1 MKKYAKQF
9 PVAMM
14 SKVLGVSKSG
24 YYKWLSNEPAKSQRS
39 RQLDEH
45 VKKAFSKN
53 YMVYG
58 SPRVAQYL
66 EENDIAFCSKTTIAR
81 CMQRLNLVAR
91 PKRKFVVTT
100 DSEHDF
106 KIANNLLNRNFD
118 VEYINTCWV
127 SDITYILVDRK
138 WMYLTTFIDLAD
150 RMVVGWSLSNNMT
163 ASDTVCAAFGNAV
176 HKRGIVKGSQ
186 LMIHSD
192 RGVQYA
198 SVEFRN
204 LIKSYD
210 CIQSMS
216 RKGNC
221 WDNAVAESFFKTIK
235 VEALNRYNFKDSIL
249 LRKVIFRYI
258 DGFYNT
264 VRFHSAMNGLSP
276 LKASI
281 MKQKKNAA

>member
-1 MKKYAKQF
+1 MI
-9 PVAMM
+9 
-14 SKVLGVSKSG
+14 
-24 YYKWLSNEPAKSQRS
+24 
-39 RQLDEH
+39 
-45 VKKAFSKN
+45 
-53 YMVYG
+53 YG
-58 SPRVAQYL
+58 SPRITQYL
-66 EENDIAFCSKTTIAR
+66 VENGTLTYSKTTIAR
-81 CMQRLNLVAR
+81 HMQKLNLVAR
-91 PKRKFVVTT
+91 PKRKYVVTT
-100 DSEHDF
+100 DSDHDQ
-106 KIANNLLNRNFD
+106 IIPDNLLDRNFE
-118 VEYINTCWV
+118 VEQINTCWV
-127 SDITYILVDRK
+127 SDITYVLVASN

-163 ASDTVCAAFGNAV
+163 AKDTVCAAFNIAV
-176 HKRGIVKGSQ
+176 ARRGISKGSE

-198 SVEFRN
+198 SAEFRS
-204 LIKSYD
+204 LISAYD

-235 VEALNRYNFKDSIL
+235 IEALNKYKFKDSIF

-264 VRFHSAMNGLSP
+264 VRYHSALGGLSP

>member
-1 MKKYAKQF
+1 MKKYKNQF

-24 YYKWLSNEPAKSQRS
+24 YYKWLKIEPEKSLRS
-39 RQLDEH
+39 RQLDEQ
-45 VKKAFSKN
+45 VKSAFDKN
-53 YMVYG
+53 HKVYG
-58 SPRVAQYL
+58 SPRIAQYL
-66 EENDIAFCSKTTIAR
+66 EENDIVLCSKTTVAR

-91 PKRKFVVTT
+91 PKRRFVITT
-100 DSEHDF
+100 DSQHDLA
-106 KIANNLLNRNFD
+106 IADNLLDRNFE
-118 VEYINTCWV
+118 VEHINTCWV
-127 SDITYILVDRK
+127 SDITYILVSNR
-138 WMYLTTFIDLAD
+138 WMYLTTCIDLAD

-163 ASDTVCAAFGNAV
+163 AAHTVCAAFTDAV
-176 HKRGIVKGSQ
+176 YKRGVSKGSN

-204 LIKSYD
+204 LIGSYD

-235 VEALNRYNFKDSIL
+235 IEALNRYNFKDSIL

-264 VRFHSAMNGLSP
+264 IRFHSALGGLSP

-281 MKQKKNAA
+281 EKQKRKIA

>member
-1 MKKYAKQF
+1 MKKYSKQY
-9 PVAMM
+9 PVTMM

-39 RQLDEH
+39 RQLDDH

-53 YMVYG
+53 DKVYG
-58 SPRVAQYL
+58 SPRIAQYL
-66 EENDIAFCSKTTIAR
+66 EENGIAFCSKTTVAR
-81 CMQRLNLVAR
+81 YMQRLNLVAR

-100 DSEHDF
+100 DSDHDY
-106 KIANNLLNRNFD
+106 KIADNLLDRKFE
-118 VEYINTCWV
+118 VEYINTYWV
-127 SDITYILVDRK
+127 SDITYILVDRR

-163 ASDTVCAAFGNAV
+163 AADTVCAAFSDAV
-176 HKRGIVKGSQ
+176 YKRNITKASQ
-186 LMIHSD
+186 MMIHSD

-204 LIKSYD
+204 LISSYD

-235 VEALNRYNFKDSIL
+235 IEALNRYNFRDSIL

-264 VRFHSAMNGLSP
+264 VRFHSALGGLSP

-281 MKQKKNAA
+281 MKQKKKIA

>member
-1 MKKYAKQF
+1 MKKYRNQF
-9 PVAMM
+9 PVEMM

-24 YYKWLSNEPAKSQRS
+24 YYKWLKIEPEKSLRS
-39 RQLDEH
+39 RQLDEQ
-45 VKKAFSKN
+45 VKAAFSKN
-53 YMVYG
+53 HMVYG
-58 SPRVAQYL
+58 SPRIAQYL
-66 EENDIAFCSKTTIAR
+66 EENDIVLCSKTTVAR

-91 PKRKFVVTT
+91 PKRRFVVTT
-100 DSEHDF
+100 DSQHDF
-106 KIANNLLNRNFD
+106 AIADNLLDRNFD
-118 VEYINTCWV
+118 VEQINTCWV
-127 SDITYILVDRK
+127 SDITYILVNSR

-163 ASDTVCAAFGNAV
+163 AADTVCAAFSDGV
-176 HKRGIVKGSQ
+176 YKRGITKGSE

-204 LIKSYD
+204 LIGSYD
-210 CIQSMS
+210 CFQSMS

-235 VEALNRYNFKDSIL
+235 IEALNRYNFKDSIL

-264 VRFHSAMNGLSP
+264 VRFHSALGGLSP

-281 MKQKKNAA
+281 EKQKRKIA

>member
-1 MKKYAKQF
+1 
-9 PVAMM
+9 
-14 SKVLGVSKSG
+14 
-24 YYKWLSNEPAKSQRS
+24 
-39 RQLDEH
+39 
-45 VKKAFSKN
+45 
-53 YMVYG
+53 MVYG
-58 SPRVAQYL
+58 SPRIAQYL
-66 EENDIAFCSKTTIAR
+66 EENNIVTYSKTTVAR

-100 DSEHDF
+100 DSDHDF
-106 KIANNLLNRNFD
+106 KIADNLLDRNFD
-118 VEYINTCWV
+118 VECINTCWV
-127 SDITYILVDRK
+127 SDITYILVDRR

-163 ASDTVCAAFGNAV
+163 AADTVCAAFADAV
-176 HKRGIVKGSQ
+176 RKRGITKESQ

-198 SVEFRN
+198 STEFRN
-204 LIKSYD
+204 LISIYD

-235 VEALNRYNFKDSIL
+235 IEALNRYNFKDSVV

-264 VRFHSAMNGLSP
+264 VRFHSALGGLSP

-281 MKQKKNAA
+281 IKQKKNAA

>member
-1 MKKYAKQF
+1 MKKYKNQF

-24 YYKWLSNEPAKSQRS
+24 YYKWLKIEPEKSLRS
-39 RQLDEH
+39 RQFDEQ
-45 VKKAFSKN
+45 VKSAFNKN
-53 YMVYG
+53 HMVYG
-58 SPRVAQYL
+58 SPRIAQYL
-66 EENDIAFCSKTTIAR
+66 EENDIVICSKTTVAR
-81 CMQRLNLVAR
+81 CMQRMNLVAR
-91 PKRKFVVTT
+91 PKRRFVITT
-100 DSEHDF
+100 DSQHDF
-106 KIANNLLNRNFD
+106 AIADNLLDRNFNI
-118 VEYINTCWV
+118 EHINTCWV
-127 SDITYILVDRK
+127 SDITYILVNNR

-163 ASDTVCAAFGNAV
+163 AADTVCAAFADAV
-176 HKRGIVKGSQ
+176 YKRGISKGSN

-204 LIKSYD
+204 LIGSYD

-235 VEALNRYNFKDSIL
+235 IEALNRYNFKDSIL

-264 VRFHSAMNGLSP
+264 VRFHSALGGLSP

-281 MKQKKNAA
+281 EKQKRKIA

>member
-1 MKKYAKQF
+1 MKKYTTKF

-14 SKVLGVSKSG
+14 SKILGVSRSG
-24 YYKWLSNEPAKSQRS
+24 YYKWLINKPLLKLRS

-45 VKKAFSKN
+45 IKEAFSKSL
-53 YMVYG
+53 MTYG
-58 SPRVAQYL
+58 SPRIVQYL
-66 EENDIAFCSKTTIAR
+66 DKYGISCSKTTVAR
-81 CMQRLNLVAR
+81 SMHRLNLVAR
-91 PKRKFVVTT
+91 PKRKYVLTT
-100 DSEHDF
+100 DSNHDL
-106 KIANNLLNRNFD
+106 KVADNLLNRHFK
-118 VEYINTCWV
+118 VAQLNTCWV
-127 SDITYILVDRK
+127 SDITYILVASR

-163 ASDTVCAAFGNAV
+163 ARDTVCAAFNDAV
-176 HKRGIVKGSQ
+176 FKRRIIKTSG

-198 SVEFRN
+198 SSEFRS
-204 LIKSYD
+204 LIESYD

-235 VEALNRYNFKDSIL
+235 IEALNRYRFKDAISL
-249 LRKVIFRYI
+249 QKVIFRYI

-264 VRFHSAMNGLSP
+264 VRFHSALDGLSP
-276 LKASI
+276 SQASIIKQKLKA
-281 MKQKKNAA
+281 A